1 MTRVLRG
8 LAALTLFAAAPV
20 AAQDPI
26 AARMINLQGTERP
39 ANERAC
45 RLTGGGPDVVGAAT
59 RFQTAMAS
67 GAIQANKIRM
77 LTEGRDLTLKAL
89 QGAHATSSKAWYFYA
104 RTSFQLGDL
113 AAGDSAFTR
122 LLALAPACAE
132 DARLYRVRA
141 WSMMISAAA
150 ASRTA
155 GQADSAAFFAR
166 AANRVDPTRPQGF
179 YTLAI
184 IAQEANQPDS
194 SIAYFRQAVAADGDT
209 TTNALDIRQA
219 SAFQY
224 AVLAFNARNY
234 PLAVQGFSDALRL
247 KSDDND
253 ARRNLAA
260 SLRQAGMADSAAKVE
275 AGMIAA
281 AAGSEG
287 GLTVAQLFD
296 IGVAQFNQQD
306 YANAALTFEKIVLVE
321 PVNRDALFN
330 LANSYLGVRNGDKL
344 LETAL
349 KLQAIDPLSN
359 EILRLVA
366 NGYSMKQDRPNTM
379 RAATVLSEATISVAV
394 TAMNVTATGASMTIR
409 ATGREGRDANDRI
422 VRGAPIPIVVEFLDK
437 TGTVVTTAETTI
449 PALANGATEDLTVT
463 GTGANIGA
471 WRYRRK

>member
-8 LAALTLFAAAPV
+8 LTALTLFAAAPV
-20 AAQDPI
+20 SAQDPI

-39 ANERAC
+39 GNDRVC

-59 RFQTAMAS
+59 RFQTAMAA
-67 GAIQANKIRM
+67 GAIQQNKIRM
-77 LTEGRDLTLKAL
+77 LTEARDLTLKSL
-89 QGAHATSSKAWYFYA
+89 QGAHAASSKSWYYYA

-122 LLALAPACAE
+122 LLAIAPGCAE

-141 WSMMISAAA
+141 WSLMISAAA
-150 ASRTA
+150 AARTA
-155 GQADSAAFFAR
+155 AQVDSAAFFAR
-166 AANRVDPTRPQGF
+166 AANRVDATRPQGW

-184 IAQEANQPDS
+184 IAQEAGQNDS
-194 SIAYFRQAVAADGDT
+194 AIANFTRAVAAEGDT
-209 TTNALDIRQA
+209 TSNATDIRQA

-224 AVLAFNARNY
+224 AVLAYNARNY
-234 PLAVQGFSDALRL
+234 PVAIRGFAEAVRL

-260 SLRQAGMADSAAKVE
+260 ALRQGGMADSASKVE

-296 IGVAQFNQQD
+296 IGVAQFNQRD
-306 YANAALTFEKIVLVE
+306 YTNAALTFEKIVAVE

-330 LANSYLGVRNGDKL
+330 LANAYLGVRNGDKL

-349 KLQAIDPLSN
+349 KLQAIDPLSY
-359 EILRLVA
+359 EILQLVA
-366 NGYSMKQDRPNTM
+366 NGYSMKRDQANTL
-379 RAATVLSEATISVAV
+379 RAATALGGATVNVAV
-394 TAMNVTATGASMTIR
+394 TAMTITETGATMTIR
-409 ATGREGRDANDRI
+409 VTGRDGRDVNDRP

-437 TGTVVTTAETTI
+437 TGAVVSTAETII
-449 PALANGATEDLTVT
+449 PALAKDATQDLTVV